1 MKTNHRR
8 GFVAKTHRNSGGFAT
23 GSIAPISQRSIGSR
37 SIGRDFTNG
46 HRGMAK
52 AKRGAK
58 KFVRSRT
65 RFHDNT
71 ATRKLAQSTSSD

>member
-8 GFVAKTHRNSGGFAT
+8 GFVAKPHKDQAMFAT
-23 GSIAPISQRSIGSR
+23 RATAPIANKSFCTSIGN
-37 SIGRDFTNG
+37 DFSKGN
-46 HRGMAK
+46 RGMAK

-58 KFVRSRT
+58 KFVRSRI

-71 ATRKLAQSTSSD
+71 TTKRLASGTVE